1 MNGRRF
7 HVSAALLLAAALT
20 MFGTDAYGQ
29 GTATSSL
36 SGVVV
41 DTGGGVVPGANIV
54 AKNDATNT
62 TVEGVSGNTGAFS
75 LPAMD
80 PGTYTVTV
88 SLLGFKT
95 AIIKNVKL
103 ITAIPADVKVT
114 MEVGGIEETV
124 TVSGATELVQTRSAT
139 IASTINVDQINNLP
153 LATRNAMNF
162 VTLLPGVNTTG
173 INRNSNFLGLPSSAT
188 AISLDGVNNNENYN
202 KSTEGLFAMV
212 TPRQDAVEAVT
223 VTTATPGSESG
234 GHGAVSINFVTRSGS
249 DQFVGSA
256 YWYHRD
262 PGLNSNYYF
271 NLQKGLPK
279 NNVRINQYGA
289 RQGGPIV
296 IPGLYDGHGKSF
308 FFFNYEEFRMP
319 NNFSRTRT
327 ILTPDAQKGLFTY
340 GGNTVDLFALAA
352 NPKYNQIA
360 TIDPTIQSVLNMIR
374 SAAVAPGV
382 IRATSDPNELYYDF
396 LSGGNQIEKQPTLR
410 LDDNL
415 TAKHR
420 LTGTYTHQYI
430 DRNPDHL
437 NSADVR
443 FPGAPNYRRYVSDRN
458 ITSGALRSVF
468 SGSVVNELRGG
479 LKWGPSYFGKY
490 MWEGPDTLADENGR
504 ALNISG
510 TTASSTWPGSIRPT
524 NWYYETATSGRSA
537 WSWNVDE
544 TLNWQKGAHSWRFGA
559 SYYDG
564 HMWNL
569 GQTAAPT
576 ISFGVDSN
584 DPASGMFTAANFP
597 NASTA
602 QLGYAR
608 NLYAIL
614 TGRVT
619 QIEGQARADEN
630 TGQYALFGPNNGRL
644 RQQELGFFAQDL
656 WRVHPQLTINAGL
669 RWDVQLPVTSNNSIM
684 AYSTMADLC
693 GVSGVGS
700 QYGCNMYA
708 PGASAGSSIVPGYYL
723 TGKGEKGYKTD
734 WNNVG
739 PSIGFAWR
747 PGVQKGIGR
756 LLLGDPEQATF
767 RAGYSVSY
775 TREGMALLYGVYNQA
790 QGSTLSVLRNATNG
804 NLGTL
809 PVLLRNDSQMG
820 LPPIPAA
827 PTYPI
832 AAIPSNNISIFD
844 PNIQVAMGRSVT
856 ISFQRA
862 LTKDT
867 AFEARYNKTLGRS
880 IWNQYNLNY
889 GTGNVNIVE
898 NHFLDEFK
906 LAQANLQ
913 YNIANGKGSTFAY
926 TGPGT
931 SPLPTYL
938 AYLNG
943 TTASSDPTKYS
954 GSSWTNSTFV
964 GRLATQNPN
973 PYSAATDLQG
983 DATRR
988 ANAIKAGLAPNFFIV
1003 NPAVNN
1009 AYIYKSDGSTTYDAL
1024 QLELRRR
1031 LSAGLQ
1037 FGVNYQYATSDYTD
1051 SIGRRYDLVSYVNT
1065 GVPRHAL
1072 KMTWDYSLPFGRG
1085 RHFGSDMNRVVD
1097 AILGGW
1103 EFHGDGRIQRA
1114 YVDFGNVRL
1123 VGMTLADL
1131 QAAYKVRFGNDP
1143 TTGVAM
1149 VYMLPQDIIDNTIKA
1164 FNVSAT
1170 SATGYGSA
1178 GAPSG
1183 RYIAPANSASCVQV
1197 KTGECAPLQ
1206 TLVLAPIWSRIDASF
1221 AKKFPFGGRKTF
1233 EVRLDVMN
1241 LFNTVNFNAPG
1252 TLAGTSATTGQVTS
1266 GYTDM
1271 SNTFDPGGRLG
1282 QVVLRF
1288 SW

>member
-1 MNGRRF
+1 MKGRRF
-7 HVSAALLLAAALT
+7 RVSSALFLAAALT
-20 MFGTDAYGQ
+20 MFGTYAYGQ

-41 DTGGGVVPGANIV
+41 DSGGGVIPGAAV
-54 AKNDATNT
+54 TVKNDATNT
-62 TVEGVSGNTGAFS
+62 TQEVVTNNAGAFS
-75 LPAMD
+75 LPGIN

-88 SLLGFKT
+88 TLTGFKT
-95 AIIKNVKL
+95 AIVKDVKCIAAVMADIKVKL
-103 ITAIPADVKVT
+103 
-114 MEVGGIEETV
+114 EVGGIEETV

-153 LATRNAMNF
+153 LATRNAINF

-173 INRNSNFLGLPSSAT
+173 SNRASNFLGLPSSAT

-249 DQFVGSA
+249 DQFTGSA

-296 IPGLYDGHGKSF
+296 IPGLYDGHGKAF

-327 ILTPDAQKGLFTY
+327 LLTPDAQNGWFTY
-340 GGNTVDLFALAA
+340 GSNRVNLFTLAA
-352 NPKYNQIA
+352 AKGQIGD
-360 TIDPTIQSVLNMIR
+360 IDPTIKSVLNMIR
-374 SAAVAPGV
+374 NAAAAPGV
-382 IRATSDPNELYYDF
+382 IRAHSDPNELNYDF
-396 LSGGNQIEKQPTLR
+396 MSGGNQIEKQPTLR

-437 NSADVR
+437 NSSDVR

-468 SGSVVNELRGG
+468 SSSVVNELRGG
-479 LKWGPSYFGKY
+479 LKWGPSYFGKAA
-490 MWEGPDTLADENGR
+490 WEGPDTFTDENGR
-504 ALNISG
+504 ALAIDSV
-510 TTASSTWPGSIRPT
+510 SPGSAAITR
-524 NWYYETATSGRSA
+524 WYYETSTSGRSA

-569 GQTAAPT
+569 GQTVVPT

-584 DPASGMFTAANFP
+584 DPASTMFTTANFP
-597 NASTA
+597 GASTT

-614 TGRVT
+614 TGRIT
-619 QIEGQARADEN
+619 QIAGQARADEK
-630 TGQYALFGPNNGRL
+630 TGQYVMFGPNAGRL
-644 RQQELGFFAQDL
+644 RQQEWGFFAQDL
-656 WRVHPQLTINAGL
+656 WRVHPQLTINAGV

-708 PGASAGSSIVPGYYL
+708 PGASAGGSIVPGYQL
-723 TGKGEKGYKTD
+723 TAKGDKGYKTD
-734 WNNVG
+734 WNNIG
-739 PSIGFAWR
+739 PSVGFAWR
-747 PGVQKGIGR
+747 PGVKSGFGR
-756 LLLGDPEQATF
+756 ALLGDPEQATF

-775 TREGMALLYGVYNQA
+775 TREGMALLYGVYSTS
-790 QGSTLSVLRNATNG
+790 QGSTLSVQRNATNG

-809 PVLLRNDSQMG
+809 PVLLRNDGQLG
-820 LPPIPAA
+820 LPPIAAA
-827 PTYPI
+827 PTYPLQ
-832 AAIPSNNISIFD
+832 AQASNSISIFD

-867 AFEARYNKTLGRS
+867 AFEARYNKTLGRN

-938 AYLNG
+938 AYFNG
-943 TTASSDPTKYS
+943 TNASSDATKYS

-973 PYSAATDLQG
+973 PNSAATDLQG

-1009 AYIYKSDGSTTYDAL
+1009 ANIYKSDGSTTYDAL

-1051 SIGRRYDLVSYVNT
+1051 SVGQRYGLVSYVNT

-1072 KMTWDYSLPFGRG
+1072 KMTWDYSLPFGRD

-1143 TTGVAM
+1143 TTGVAT

-1197 KTGECAPLQ
+1197 KTGDCAPLQ

-1221 AKKFPFGGRKTF
+1221 AKKFPFAGRKTF

-1271 SNTFDPGGRLG
+1271 SNTFDPGGRLA

-1288 SW
+1288 NW

>member
-1 MNGRRF
+1 MKGRRLRMP
-7 HVSAALLLAAALT
+7 SALILAAALT
-20 MFGTDAYGQ
+20 MFGTYAYGQ

-41 DTGGGVVPGANIV
+41 DAGGGVIPGAAV
-54 AKNDATNT
+54 TVKNDATNT
-62 TVEGVSGNTGAFS
+62 TLEVVTNNAGAFS
-75 LPAMD
+75 LPALN

-88 SLLGFKT
+88 TLAGFKT
-95 AIIKNVKL
+95 AVIKDVKC
-103 ITAIPADVKVT
+103 IPAVLADIKVQ

-153 LATRNAMNF
+153 LATRNAVNF
-162 VTLLPGVNTTG
+162 ITLLPGVNTTST
-173 INRNSNFLGLPSSAT
+173 NRASNFLGLPSSAT

-249 DQFVGSA
+249 DQFVGSG

-319 NNFSRTRT
+319 NNFSRTRN
-327 ILTPDAQKGLFTY
+327 ILTANAQNGLFTY
-340 GGNTVDLFALAA
+340 GSNTVNLYTLAA
-352 NPKYNQIA
+352 KYNQVA
-360 TIDPTIQSVLNMIR
+360 TPDPTIASVLNLIR
-374 SAAVAPGV
+374 SATGTQGV
-382 IRATSDPNELYYDF
+382 IRPSSDPNELYYDF
-396 LSGGNQIEKQPTLR
+396 LSGGNQVEKQPTMR
-410 LDDNL
+410 FDHNL

-420 LTGTYTHQYI
+420 LTATYTHQLL
-430 DRNPDHL
+430 DRDPDHL
-437 NSADVR
+437 NNSDRR
-443 FPGAPNYRRYVSDRN
+443 FPGAPNYRHYVSDRN
-458 ITSGALRSVF
+458 IVSGAARSVF
-468 SGSVVNELRGG
+468 GSNVVNELRGG
-479 LKWGPSYFGKY
+479 LKWGPSYFGKAA
-490 MWEGPDTLADENGR
+490 WEGADTFANENGR
-504 ALNISG
+504 ALAIDGVS
-510 TTASSTWPGSIRPT
+510 PGSLAITR
-524 NWYYETATSGRSA
+524 WYYETSTSGRSA
-537 WSWNVDE
+537 WSWNLDE

-569 GQTAAPT
+569 GQTVVPT
-576 ISFGVDSN
+576 ISFGVDAN
-584 DPASGMFTAANFP
+584 DPAYSMFTTANFP
-597 NASTA
+597 GASTT

-619 QIEGQARADEN
+619 QVSGQARLDEN
-630 TGQYALFGPNNGRL
+630 TGQYVMFGPNNGRL
-644 RQQELGFFAQDL
+644 RQQEWGFFAQDL
-656 WRVHPQLTINAGL
+656 WRINPQFTVNAGL
-669 RWDVQLPVTSNNSIM
+669 RWDVQLPVTTANTIM
-684 AYSTMADLC
+684 AYSTMTDLC
-693 GVSGVGS
+693 GISGVGS
-700 QYGCNMYA
+700 QYGCNMYQ
-708 PGASAGSSIVPGYYL
+708 PGAAGGGSVVPGYQQMA
-723 TGKGEKGYKTD
+723 KGAPGHNTD

-756 LLLGDPEQATF
+756 ALLGDPEQATF
-767 RAGYSVSY
+767 RAGYSISY
-775 TREGMALLYGVYNQA
+775 TREGMALLYGVYSTA
-790 QGSTLSVLRNATNG
+790 QGLSIASLRNTTIG

-809 PVLLRNDSQMG
+809 PVLLRNESQLSLAPIDSAPKYP
-820 LPPIPAA
+820 LAA
-827 PTYPI
+827 S
-832 AAIPSNNISIFD
+832 ASNSISIFD
-844 PNIQVAMGRSVT
+844 PNIQVAAGHSVT
-856 ISFQRA
+856 ISLQRA
-862 LTKDT
+862 LSKDM
-867 AFEARYNKTLGRS
+867 AFEIRYNRTMGRS
-880 IWNQYNLNY
+880 IWDQYNLNY
-889 GTGNVNIVE
+889 GTGNVNIIE
-898 NHFLDEFK
+898 NHFIDEFK
-906 LAQANLQ
+906 LAQANLKA
-913 YNIANGKGSTFAY
+913 NIAAGKGNTFAY
-926 TGPGT
+926 TGAAGT

-938 AYLNG
+938 AYFNG
-943 TTASSDPTKYS
+943 STASGDSKKYT
-954 GSSWTNSTFV
+954 GSTWTNSTFV

-983 DATRR
+983 NATYR
-988 ANAIKAGLAPNFFIV
+988 ANARAAGLAPNFFVV

-1009 AYIYKSDGSTTYDAL
+1009 AYLYKSDGSTNYDAL
-1024 QLELRRR
+1024 QLEVRRR

-1037 FGVNYQYATSDYTD
+1037 FGVNYQYATADSTD
-1051 SIGRRYDLVSYVNT
+1051 SIGQRYDLVSYTNT

-1072 KMTWDYSLPFGRG
+1072 KLTWDYSLPFGRG
-1085 RHFGSDMNRVVD
+1085 RHFGTDMNKVLDAVV
-1097 AILGGW
+1097 GGW
-1103 EFHGDGRIQRA
+1103 EFHGDGRIQRV

-1123 VGMTLADL
+1123 VGMSLADL
-1131 QAAYKVRFGNDP
+1131 QAAYKVRYGNDP
-1143 TTGVAM
+1143 VTGAAM

-1170 SATGYGSA
+1170 SATGYGQL
-1178 GAPSG
+1178 GAPTG
-1183 RYIAPANSASCVQV
+1183 RYIAPANGPNCIQV
-1197 KTGECAPLQ
+1197 KTGDCAPLE
-1206 TLVLAPIWSRIDASF
+1206 TLVMAPTWSRIDISL
-1221 AKKFPFGGRKTF
+1221 AKKFPFGGRKNF

-1241 LFNTVNFNAPG
+1241 LFNTVNFSTPGYLASTNA
-1252 TLAGTSATTGQVTS
+1252 TLGQVTS

-1288 SW
+1288 NW

>member
-1 MNGRRF
+1 MKRSGGRLILAVMLACLCGTF
-7 HVSAALLLAAALT
+7 ASA
-20 MFGTDAYGQ
+20 Q

-41 DTGGGVVPGANIV
+41 DSGGGVIPGANV
-54 AKNDATNT
+54 VVKNDATNT
-62 TVEGVSGNTGAFS
+62 TLEVVTNSTGAFN
-75 LPAMD
+75 LPALN

-88 SLLGFKT
+88 TLAGFKT

-103 ITAIPADVKVT
+103 IAAIPADVKAT
-114 MEVGGIEETV
+114 LQVGNIEETV

-162 VTLLPGVNTTG
+162 ITLLPGVNTTST
-173 INRNSNFLGLPSSAT
+173 NRASNFLGLPSSAT

-289 RQGGPIV
+289 RQGGPIM
-296 IPGLYDGHGKSF
+296 IPGLYDGHGKAF
-308 FFFNYEEFRMP
+308 FFFNYEQFRMP
-319 NNFSRTRT
+319 NNFSRTRNL
-327 ILTPDAQKGLFTY
+327 LTPAAQTGLFAY
-340 GGNTVDLFALAA
+340 GSNTVDLFALAA
-352 NPKYNQIA
+352 KFNQTA
-360 TIDPTIQSVLNMIR
+360 TIDPTVLSVLNMIR

-382 IRATSDPNELYYDF
+382 LRATSDPNTLYYDF
-396 LSGGNQIEKQPTLR
+396 MSGGNQIEKQPTLR

-415 TAKHR
+415 TSKHR

-430 DRNPDHL
+430 DRDPDHL
-437 NSADVR
+437 NTSDVR

-458 ITSGALRSVF
+458 IASGALRSVF
-468 SGSVVNELRGG
+468 GSSVVNELRGG

-490 MWEGPDTLADENGR
+490 AWEGPDTFTDENGR
-504 ALNISG
+504 ALAIDSV
-510 TTASSTWPGSIRPT
+510 SPGSLALTR
-524 NWYYETATSGRSA
+524 WYYETSTSGRSA
-537 WSWNVDE
+537 WSWNLDE
-544 TLNWQKGAHSWRFGA
+544 TLNWQKGAHSWKFGA

-576 ISFGVDSN
+576 ISFGLDSN
-584 DPASGMFTAANFP
+584 DPANTMFTAANFP
-597 NASTA
+597 GASTT

-619 QIEGQARADEN
+619 QISASARADEN
-630 TGQYALFGPNNGRL
+630 TGQYVMFGPNNGRL
-644 RQQELGFFAQDL
+644 RQQEYGFFAQDL

-669 RWDVQLPVTSNNSIM
+669 RWDVQLPVTSANNIM

-700 QYGCNMYA
+700 QSGCNMYQ
-708 PGASAGSSIVPGYYL
+708 PGASAGGSIVPGYQL
-723 TGKGEKGYKTD
+723 TAKGQKGYNTD

-747 PGVQKGIGR
+747 PGVKSGIGR
-756 LLLGDPEQATF
+756 ILLGDPEQATF

-775 TREGMALLYGVYNQA
+775 TREGMALLYGVYSTA
-790 QGSTLSVLRNATNG
+790 QGSTLASLRNTTIG

-809 PVLLRNDSQMG
+809 PVLLRNESQ
-820 LPPIPAA
+820 LALAAIPAA
-827 PTYPI
+827 PTYPL
-832 AAIPSNNISIFD
+832 AASASNSISIFD

-862 LTKDT
+862 LTKDM
-867 AFEARYNKTLGRS
+867 AFEVRYNGTLGRD

-898 NHFLDEFK
+898 NNFLNEFK
-906 LAQANLQ
+906 LAQANLLA
-913 YNIANGKGSTFAY
+913 NIAAGKGNTFAY
-926 TGPGT
+926 TGVAGT

-938 AYLNG
+938 AFFNG
-943 TTASSDPTKYS
+943 TNASSDPTKYS
-954 GSSWTNSTFV
+954 GTNWTNSTFV

-988 ANAIKAGLAPNFFIV
+988 ANAIKAGLPVNFLIV

-1009 AYIYKSDGSTTYDAL
+1009 AYLYKSDGSTNYNAL
-1024 QLELRRR
+1024 QMEVRRR

-1037 FGVNYQYATSDYTD
+1037 FGVNYQFAKSNYTD
-1051 SIGRRYDLVSYVNT
+1051 SVGQRYDLVSYVNS
-1065 GVPRHAL
+1065 GVPRHAI

-1085 RHFGSDMNRVVD
+1085 RHFGTDMNRVVD
-1097 AILGGW
+1097 AVVGGW
-1103 EFHGDGRIQRA
+1103 EFHGDARIQRA

-1143 TTGVAM
+1143 ATGVAM

-1178 GAPSG
+1178 GAPTG
-1183 RYIAPANSASCVQV
+1183 RYIAPANGPSCIQV
-1197 KTGECAPLQ
+1197 KTGDCAPLQ
-1206 TLVLAPIWSRIDASF
+1206 TLVFAPTWSRFDVSL
-1221 AKKFPFGGRKTF
+1221 AKKFPFAGRKTF

-1241 LFNTVNFNAPG
+1241 VFNTVNFSTPTYLASSNA
-1252 TLAGTSATTGQVTS
+1252 TVGQVTS